1 MKTVIIG
8 GGAAGMMAAV
18 FAKEDNNEVIILEK
32 NEKLGKKLFITGK
45 GRCNYANNADFDK
58 LIDSVVTN
66 NKFMYSSFRAFSN
79 IDVIRFFEDY
89 GLKGKV
95 ERGGRVF
102 PVSDKSSDVLK
113 ALERA
118 IKSKNVT
125 VRLNTEVKNLIVEN
139 DTITGVKLT
148 SGEVVKCDKCIVA
161 TGGMSYQSTG
171 STGDGYKWATETGH
185 KVEEIGG
192 GLTGLNVKED
202 YPKKMQGLSLKNIE
216 VSIYNFGSEKA
227 VFREFG
233 EMLFSHFGVTGP
245 VILTASSYV
254 GKKLKGGNNM
264 RLVIDFKPSLD
275 RDKLDQRLLREID
288 ENPHK
293 SFRNML
299 KTLLPEKALDVFVE
313 RTGINKDTKAG
324 NLTRVQREKLIDV
337 LKNFELTITGTR
349 PVNESII
356 TRGGV
361 SVKDLKPKTFE
372 SKHVNGLYFIGEV
385 IDVDAIT
392 GGFNLQ
398 IAWSSAYVAGTDCRS
413 ES

>member
-1 MKTVIIG
+1 
-8 GGAAGMMAAV
+8 
-18 FAKEDNNEVIILEK
+18 
-32 NEKLGKKLFITGK
+32 
-45 GRCNYANNADFDK
+45 
-58 LIDSVVTN
+58 
-66 NKFMYSSFRAFSN
+66 
-79 IDVIRFFEDY
+79 
-89 GLKGKV
+89 
-95 ERGGRVF
+95 
-102 PVSDKSSDVLK
+102 
-113 ALERA
+113 
-118 IKSKNVT
+118 
-125 VRLNTEVKNLIVEN
+125 
-139 DTITGVKLT
+139 
-148 SGEVVKCDKCIVA
+148 
-161 TGGMSYQSTG
+161 
-171 STGDGYKWATETGH
+171 
-185 KVEEIGG
+185 
-192 GLTGLNVKED
+192 
-202 YPKKMQGLSLKNIE
+202 MQGLSLKNIE
-216 VSIYNFGSEKA
+216 VSIYNFGSEKV